1 MGTITFEAYHI
12 APTSPRNTLTTIYKS
27 IWFFFCFSFSLH
39 VFLLSIK
46 MHIMHGH
53 IRERKE
59 MPIYVSQTSYSYCAS
74 VTLQSTA
81 FMSCTQL
88 FYDERF
94 LVVRWLFMSFS
105 YNFLVLPIKKS
116 DIDMSDKRLTK
127 SYKSHNEPQS
137 SHCLVVHED
146 AHLSYKRYKVK
157 KPYFIG
163 HSR

>member
-1 MGTITFEAYHI
+1 
-12 APTSPRNTLTTIYKS
+12 
-27 IWFFFCFSFSLH
+27 
-39 VFLLSIK
+39 

-137 SHCLVVHED
+137 SHCLVVYED
-146 AHLSYKRYKVK
+146 VHLSNKRYKVK
-157 KPYFIG
+157 KPCFIG
-163 HSR
+163 HSRYTSTSIHKHTLFLYFSSFFPLFFYFFY